1 MSPGVGETQPTRPSL
16 SLLQSGGELLTVLSH
31 PLKDPLVSAKSEL
44 RGGKVQSVCLVY
56 VCVVE
61 VEVEVGENGVILRVC
76 LWRDER

>member
-1 MSPGVGETQPTRPSL
+1 MLPGVGETQPTRPSL

-44 RGGKVQSVCLVY
+44 RGGKVQSVCLV
-56 VCVVE
+56 E

>member
-1 MSPGVGETQPTRPSL
+1 MLPGVGETQPTRPSL
-16 SLLQSGGELLTVLSH
+16 SLPQSGGELLTVLSH

-44 RGGKVQSVCLVY
+44 RGGKVQSVCLV
-56 VCVVE
+56 E

>member
-1 MSPGVGETQPTRPSL
+1 MLPGVGETQPTRPSV
-16 SLLQSGGELLTVLSH
+16 SFLQSGGELLTVLSH

-44 RGGKVQSVCLVY
+44 RGGKVQSVCLV
-56 VCVVE
+56 E

>member
-1 MSPGVGETQPTRPSL
+1 MLPRVGETQPTRPSL

-44 RGGKVQSVCLVY
+44 RGGKVQSVCLV
-56 VCVVE
+56 E

>member
-1 MSPGVGETQPTRPSL
+1 MLPGVGETQPTRPSL

-44 RGGKVQSVCLVY
+44 RGGKVQSVCLV
-56 VCVVE
+56 

>member
-1 MSPGVGETQPTRPSL
+1 MSF
-16 SLLQSGGELLTVLSH
+16 LQSGGELLTVLSH

-44 RGGKVQSVCLVY
+44 RGGKVQSVCLV
-56 VCVVE
+56 E

>member
-1 MSPGVGETQPTRPSL
+1 MLPGVGETQPTRPSL
-16 SLLQSGGELLTVLSH
+16 SFLQSGGELLTVLSH

-44 RGGKVQSVCLVY
+44 RGGKVQSVCLV
-56 VCVVE
+56 E